1 MAGDAITISDPKNI
15 EVTYE
20 PARDTATYF
29 WGTLM
34 TVYGDAIDTEVL
46 VIE

>member
-15 EVTYE
+15 KVAYE
-20 PARDTATYF
+20 PARDTATYC
-29 WGTLM
+29 WGTLT
-34 TVYGDAIDTEVL
+34 TVCGDAIDTEVL